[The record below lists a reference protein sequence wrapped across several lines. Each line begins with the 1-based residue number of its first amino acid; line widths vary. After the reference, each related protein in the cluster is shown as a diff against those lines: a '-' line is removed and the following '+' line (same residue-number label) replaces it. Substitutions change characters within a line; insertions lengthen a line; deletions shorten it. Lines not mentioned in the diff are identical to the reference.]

1 MDGSSIPS
9 GKQRVDRLN
18 PKSLILE
25 LPSPELIGSMTQ
37 EPAPIPCFPAEPLSI
52 RLDRA
57 LNQLSWLDKS
67 LVMAELSRLAYGPPE
82 LISKVV
88 YEAGIDQCD
97 FVQQDGSEA
106 YVFGTK
112 YDCMIVSRGTE
123 PTKLEDIA
131 ADAKAWTVACDIG
144 RVHSGFDSHVH
155 LLWPDIEN
163 RLRENQR
170 PVWFGGHSLGG
181 AMAAVCAVRCKLS
194 PIPSNPQAIFSFGAP
209 RVGNRQYA
217 SFLKIRHY
225 RWVNNNDIVPRFPP
239 RFMGYHHMGREIYV
253 NRKGKISRIHH
264 WLRFHDRVRGFLSGL
279 RRGKIDYLCD
289 HSMREYVAI
298 VRHLHRTEKQGTKI
312 RIPKSIR

>member
-97 FVQQDGSEA
+97 FVQQD
-106 YVFGTK
+106 
-112 YDCMIVSRGTE
+112 
-123 PTKLEDIA
+123 
-131 ADAKAWTVACDIG
+131 
-144 RVHSGFDSHVH
+144 
-155 LLWPDIEN
+155 
-163 RLRENQR
+163 
-170 PVWFGGHSLGG
+170 
-181 AMAAVCAVRCKLS
+181 
-194 PIPSNPQAIFSFGAP
+194 
-209 RVGNRQYA
+209 
-217 SFLKIRHY
+217 
-225 RWVNNNDIVPRFPP
+225 
-239 RFMGYHHMGREIYV
+239 
-253 NRKGKISRIHH
+253 
-264 WLRFHDRVRGFLSGL
+264 
-279 RRGKIDYLCD
+279 
-289 HSMREYVAI
+289 
-298 VRHLHRTEKQGTKI
+298 
-312 RIPKSIR
+312 